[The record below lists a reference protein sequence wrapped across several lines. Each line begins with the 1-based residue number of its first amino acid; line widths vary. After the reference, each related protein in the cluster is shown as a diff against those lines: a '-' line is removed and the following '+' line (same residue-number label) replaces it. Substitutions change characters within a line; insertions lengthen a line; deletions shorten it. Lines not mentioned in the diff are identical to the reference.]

1 MRLWDQETGALGVTF
16 MYLLKVMKAETMTA
30 EAPGPEAVELENV
43 QIKPKGAEV
52 TGLEAVGLR
61 LGTGVQR
68 IRGNE
73 GQAHRSGGHR
83 TRGHGS

>member
-1 MRLWDQETGALGVTF
+1 MGVTF
-16 MYLLKVMKAETMTA
+16 TYLLKVMKVETMTV
-30 EAPGPEAVELENV
+30 EAPGPEAMELENMS
-43 QIKPKGAEV
+43 IKPKGAEV
-52 TGLEAVGLR
+52 AGLEAVGLR

-68 IRGNE
+68 IRGNK